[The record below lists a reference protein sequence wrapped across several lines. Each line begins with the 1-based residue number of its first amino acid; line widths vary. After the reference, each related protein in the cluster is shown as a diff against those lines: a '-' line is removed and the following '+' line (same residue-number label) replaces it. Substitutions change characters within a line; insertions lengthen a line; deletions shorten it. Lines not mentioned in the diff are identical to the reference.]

1 MNIADIIKLGV
12 SGYTKEQIKELDG
25 MAKDTPELL
34 DYAKSGKSF
43 EDVKSLFDFSA
54 ELNAGKDPTP
64 TPAQEQNPDTGKS
77 DQAADLEAKIKE
89 LEKQN
94 SELKESIKTLQ
105 SQNTH
110 TDQSGNGEDP
120 MEAFGQVVASFM

>member
-25 MAKDTPELL
+25 MSKDTPELL

-54 ELNAGKDPTP
+54 ELNAGADPA
-64 TPAQEQNPDTGKS
+64 PAQEQNPDTGKS
-77 DQAADLEAKIKE
+77 DPAADLEAKIKE

-94 SELKESIKTLQ
+94 SELEESIKTLQ

-110 TDQSGNGEDP
+110 TDQSGSGEDP
-120 MEAFGQVVASFM
+120 MEAFGQIVASFM

>member
-25 MAKDTPELL
+25 MSKDTPELL

-54 ELNAGKDPTP
+54 ELNAGAAEAP
-64 TPAQEQNPDTGKS
+64 PAQEQNPDTGKS
-77 DQAADLEAKIKE
+77 DPAADLEAKIKE

-110 TDQSGNGEDP
+110 TDQSGSGEDP

>member
-25 MAKDTPELL
+25 MSKDTPELL

-54 ELNAGKDPTP
+54 ELNAGAAEAP
-64 TPAQEQNPDTGKS
+64 PAQEQNPDTGKS

-94 SELKESIKTLQ
+94 SELKESIKNLQ

-120 MEAFGQVVASFM
+120 MEAFGQIVASFM

>member
-25 MAKDTPELL
+25 MSKDTPELL

-54 ELNAGKDPTP
+54 ELNAGADPTP
-64 TPAQEQNPDTGKS
+64 APEQNPDTGKS
-77 DQAADLEAKIKE
+77 DQAADLEVKIKE

-110 TDQSGNGEDP
+110 TDQSGSGEDP
-120 MEAFGQVVASFM
+120 MEAFGQIVASFM

>member
-25 MAKDTPELL
+25 MSKDTPELL

-54 ELNAGKDPTP
+54 ELNAGADSAL
-64 TPAQEQNPDTGKS
+64 PAQEQNPDTGKS
-77 DQAADLEAKIKE
+77 DPAADLEAKIKE

-110 TDQSGNGEDP
+110 TDQSGSGEDP

>member
-25 MAKDTPELL
+25 MSKDTPELL

-54 ELNAGKDPTP
+54 ELNAGAAEAP
-64 TPAQEQNPDTGKS
+64 PAQEQNPDAGKS
-77 DQAADLEAKIKE
+77 DQAADFEAKIKE

-120 MEAFGQVVASFM
+120 MEAFGQIVASFM